1 MKKLL
6 IATLF
11 AVFTL
16 SANAQTEEVVE
27 NKSEITTTI
36 HLNFETSIK
45 KIEDVY
51 SVKKLLYNVRKN
63 RETNK
68 FKTEWVLE
76 KIKNKVLTFKVEQ
89 FKDPVIACMGLAFK
103 PNIDDLRESPA
114 KYIAQKV
121 LQDSNN
127 EIHFIVEPN
136 IEEHNVFKL
145 TDYETALEEA
155 DIIAFLVAHNEF
167 KNLKLS
173 EDKTLLDFCG
183 IYK

>member
-1 MKKLL
+1 MIVIVIYSCGNNDSDLRSLTEQENEELFQKNNQL
-6 IATLF
+6 ILR
-11 AVFTL
+11 L
-16 SANAQTEEVVE
+16 QKQNEIL
-27 NKSEITTTI
+27 KSKQDS
-36 HLNFETSIK
+36 LNS
-45 KIEDVY
+45 
-51 SVKKLLYNVRKN
+51 
-63 RETNK
+63 
-68 FKTEWVLE
+68 
-76 KIKNKVLTFKVEQ
+76 
-89 FKDPVIACMGLAFK
+89 
-103 PNIDDLRESPA
+103 NIDDLRESPA

>member
-1 MKKLL
+1 
-6 IATLF
+6 
-11 AVFTL
+11 
-16 SANAQTEEVVE
+16 
-27 NKSEITTTI
+27 
-36 HLNFETSIK
+36 
-45 KIEDVY
+45 
-51 SVKKLLYNVRKN
+51 
-63 RETNK
+63 
-68 FKTEWVLE
+68 
-76 KIKNKVLTFKVEQ
+76 
-89 FKDPVIACMGLAFK
+89 MGLAFK

-145 TDYETALEEA
+145 TDYTTALEEA

-173 EDKTLLDFCG
+173 EDKILLDFCG
-183 IYK
+183 INK

>member
-63 RETNK
+63 RETNLK
-68 FKTEWVLE
+68 SLDFEYG
-76 KIKNKVLTFKVEQ
+76 IKVEVHHAGQ
-89 FKDPVIACMGLAFK
+89 CD
-103 PNIDDLRESPA
+103 
-114 KYIAQKV
+114 V
-121 LQDSNN
+121 L
-127 EIHFIVEPN
+127 
-136 IEEHNVFKL
+136 L
-145 TDYETALEEA
+145 LE
-155 DIIAFLVAHNEF
+155 F
-167 KNLKLS
+167 
-173 EDKTLLDFCG
+173 
-183 IYK
+183 